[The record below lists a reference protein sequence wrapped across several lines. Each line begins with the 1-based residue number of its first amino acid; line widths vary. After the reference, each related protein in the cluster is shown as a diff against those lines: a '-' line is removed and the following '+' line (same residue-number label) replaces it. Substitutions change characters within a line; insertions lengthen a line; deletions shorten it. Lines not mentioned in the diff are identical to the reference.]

1 MVDEEPSSNGRSG
14 MNLYP
19 GHPAAPLTDEP
30 SQEKPIL
37 FIEKMAD
44 AVGKE
49 RMHRGIQE
57 ENLQITFGG
66 RIPFHN
72 IADVLVQGSKHRAP
86 QSIN

>member
-1 MVDEEPSSNGRSG
+1 
-14 MNLYP
+14 MNLDA
-19 GHPAAPLTDEP
+19 GHPAAPLADEP
-30 SQEKPIL
+30 SQEVTVPFVK
-37 FIEKMAD
+37 KMGH

-72 IADVLVQGSKHRAP
+72 ITDILVQGSKHRAP